1 MTDFPHAE
9 YEARLEAAN
18 RAMQANNLDAIL
30 LASEAEIRYFTG
42 FRTQFWQSPTRPWF
56 VILRRD
62 QTPLAIIPEI
72 GAELMARSD
81 IAEIEAWPAPR
92 PHNDGLS
99 MLKDRLSN
107 CQRLG
112 VLMGHET
119 AFRMP
124 LNDLFELRAALP
136 AEWIDA
142 TDIIRKLRMVKS
154 EREVAY
160 IRQICGIASDGFAH
174 VPEITNTGQSLSSVF
189 REFKRMLLE
198 LGADDVP
205 YLVGGVDHPSY
216 DDVISPPDDR
226 PLSDGQILMLDTGA
240 TLNGYFCDFDRNY
253 AVGTPTASAQRAYAK
268 LYDATDAAMEMA
280 RPGVRACDLF
290 AAMAKSMDTQN
301 SDVGRF
307 GHGLGMQ
314 LTEWPSLAAWDE
326 TIIRENMV
334 LTLEPSIDVDGGGI
348 MVTEENILIT
358 DGAPILLSTR
368 APKNSPFYK
377 SKKNDR
383 TRRKQACA
391 ILWQS

>member
-1 MTDFPHAE
+1 MTDFPRAE

-30 LASEAEIRYFTG
+30 LASEAEVRYFTG

-92 PHNDGLS
+92 PHDDGLS
-99 MLKDRLSN
+99 LLKDRLAN

-119 AFRMP
+119 TFRMP
-124 LNDLFELRAALP
+124 LNDVFELRAALP

-142 TDIIRKLRMVKS
+142 TDIIRDLRMVKS
-154 EREVAY
+154 DREITY
-160 IRQICGIASDGFAH
+160 IRKICGIASQGFAR
-174 VPEITNTGQSLSSVF
+174 VPEIANAGQSLSSVF

-226 PLSDGQILMLDTGA
+226 PLSNGQILMLDTGA

-314 LTEWPSLAAWDE
+314 LTEWPSLAAWDD

-368 APKNSPFYK
+368 APKELPV
-377 SKKNDR
+377 
-383 TRRKQACA
+383 
-391 ILWQS
+391 L

>member
-1 MTDFPHAE
+1 MTDFPRAE

-18 RAMQANNLDAIL
+18 RAMHINNLDAIL
-30 LASEAEIRYFTG
+30 LASEAEVRYFTG

-92 PHNDGLS
+92 PHDDGLS
-99 MLKDRLSN
+99 LLKDRLAN

-119 AFRMP
+119 TFRIP

-136 AEWIDA
+136 SEWIDA
-142 TDIIRKLRMVKS
+142 TDIIRDLRMVKS
-154 EREVAY
+154 KREIAY
-160 IRQICGIASDGFAH
+160 IRQICGIANQGFAR
-174 VPEITNTGQSLSSVF
+174 VPEIANAGQSLSSVF

-268 LYDATDAAMEMA
+268 LYDATDAAMELA

-358 DGAPILLSTR
+358 DASPILLSTR
-368 APKNSPFYK
+368 APKELPV
-377 SKKNDR
+377 
-383 TRRKQACA
+383 
-391 ILWQS
+391 L

>member
-1 MTDFPHAE
+1 MTDFPRAE

-18 RAMQANNLDAIL
+18 RAMHINNLDAIL
-30 LASEAEIRYFTG
+30 LASEAEVRYFTG

-92 PHNDGLS
+92 PHDDGLS
-99 MLKDRLSN
+99 LLKDRLAN

-119 AFRMP
+119 TFRIP

-136 AEWIDA
+136 SEWIDA
-142 TDIIRKLRMVKS
+142 TDIIRDLRMVKS
-154 EREVAY
+154 KREIDY
-160 IRQICGIASDGFAH
+160 IRQICGIASQGFAR
-174 VPEITNTGQSLSSVF
+174 VPEIANAGQSLSSVF

-253 AVGTPTASAQRAYAK
+253 ALGTPTASAQRAYAK
-268 LYDATDAAMEMA
+268 LYDATDAAMELA

-307 GHGLGMQ
+307 GHGLGIQ

-358 DGAPILLSTR
+358 DASPILLSTR
-368 APKNSPFYK
+368 APKELPV
-377 SKKNDR
+377 
-383 TRRKQACA
+383 
-391 ILWQS
+391 L

>member
-1 MTDFPHAE
+1 MTDFPRAE

-18 RAMQANNLDAIL
+18 RAMHSNNLDAIL
-30 LASEAEIRYFTG
+30 LASEAEVRYFTG

-72 GAELMARSD
+72 GAELLARSD

-92 PHNDGLS
+92 PHDDGLS
-99 MLKDRLSN
+99 LLKDRLAN

-119 AFRMP
+119 TFRMP
-124 LNDLFELRAALP
+124 LNDVFEVRAALH

-142 TDIIRKLRMVKS
+142 THIIRDLRMVKS
-154 EREVAY
+154 DGEIAY
-160 IRQICGIASDGFAH
+160 IRQICGIASQGFAR
-174 VPEITNTGQSLSSVF
+174 VPEIANAGQSLSSVF

-205 YLVGGVDHPSY
+205 YLVGGVDYPSY

-268 LYDATDAAMEMA
+268 LYDATDAAMEMV

-358 DGAPILLSTR
+358 DGAPILISTR
-368 APKNSPFYK
+368 APKELPV
-377 SKKNDR
+377 
-383 TRRKQACA
+383 
-391 ILWQS
+391 L

>member
-1 MTDFPHAE
+1 MTDFPRAE

-18 RAMQANNLDAIL
+18 RAMHANSLDAIL
-30 LASEAEIRYFTG
+30 LASEAEVRYFTG

-92 PHNDGLS
+92 PHDDGLS
-99 MLKDRLSN
+99 LLKDRLAN
-107 CQRLG
+107 CRRLG

-119 AFRMP
+119 TFRMP
-124 LNDLFELRAALP
+124 LNDVFELRAALP

-142 TDIIRKLRMVKS
+142 TDIIRDLRMVKS
-154 EREVAY
+154 EREIAY
-160 IRQICGIASDGFAH
+160 IRQICGIASQGFAR
-174 VPEITNTGQSLSSVF
+174 VPEIANAGQSLSSVF

-205 YLVGGVDHPSY
+205 YLVGGVDNPSY

-226 PLSDGQILMLDTGA
+226 PLSNGQILMLDTGA

-268 LYDATDAAMEMA
+268 LYDATDAAMELA

-358 DGAPILLSTR
+358 DDAPILLCTR
-368 APKNSPFYK
+368 A
-377 SKKNDR
+377 SKE
-383 TRRKQACA
+383 
-391 ILWQS
+391 LPVL

>member
-1 MTDFPHAE
+1 MTDFPRAE

-30 LASEAEIRYFTG
+30 LASEAEVRYFTG

-92 PHNDGLS
+92 PHDDGLS
-99 MLKDRLSN
+99 LLKDRLAN

-119 AFRMP
+119 TFRMP
-124 LNDLFELRAALP
+124 LNDVFELRAALP

-142 TDIIRKLRMVKS
+142 TDIIRDLRMVKS
-154 EREVAY
+154 DREITY
-160 IRQICGIASDGFAH
+160 IRKICGIASQGFAR
-174 VPEITNTGQSLSSVF
+174 VPEIANAGQSLSSVF

-198 LGADDVP
+198 LGADDAP

-226 PLSDGQILMLDTGA
+226 PLSNGQILMLDTGA

-314 LTEWPSLAAWDE
+314 LTEWPSLAAWDD

-368 APKNSPFYK
+368 APKELPV
-377 SKKNDR
+377 
-383 TRRKQACA
+383 
-391 ILWQS
+391 L

>member
-1 MTDFPHAE
+1 MTDFPRAE

-18 RAMQANNLDAIL
+18 RAMHINNLDAIL
-30 LASEAEIRYFTG
+30 LASEAEVRYFTG

-92 PHNDGLS
+92 PHDDGLS
-99 MLKDRLSN
+99 LLKDRLAN

-119 AFRMP
+119 TFRMP
-124 LNDLFELRAALP
+124 LNDVFELRAALP
-136 AEWIDA
+136 SEWIDA
-142 TDIIRKLRMVKS
+142 TDIIRDLRMVKS
-154 EREVAY
+154 KREIDY
-160 IRQICGIASDGFAH
+160 IRQICGIASQGFAR
-174 VPEITNTGQSLSSVF
+174 VPEIANAGQSLSSVF

-268 LYDATDAAMEMA
+268 LYDATDAAMEIA

-358 DGAPILLSTR
+358 DASPILLSTR
-368 APKNSPFYK
+368 APKELPV
-377 SKKNDR
+377 
-383 TRRKQACA
+383 
-391 ILWQS
+391 L

>member
-1 MTDFPHAE
+1 MTDFPRAE

-18 RAMQANNLDAIL
+18 RAMHANNLDAIL
-30 LASEAEIRYFTG
+30 LASEAEVRYFTG

-92 PHNDGLS
+92 PHDDGLS
-99 MLKDRLSN
+99 LLKDRLAN

-119 AFRMP
+119 TFRMP
-124 LNDLFELRAALP
+124 LNDVFELRAALP

-142 TDIIRKLRMVKS
+142 TDIIRDLRMVKS
-154 EREVAY
+154 DREIAY
-160 IRQICGIASDGFAH
+160 IRQICGIASQGFAR
-174 VPEITNTGQSLSSVF
+174 VPEIANAGQSLSSVF

-226 PLSDGQILMLDTGA
+226 PLSNGQILMLDTGA

-253 AVGTPTASAQRAYAK
+253 AVGTPTESAQRAYAK

-334 LTLEPSIDVDGGGI
+334 LTLEPSIEVDGGGI

-368 APKNSPFYK
+368 APKELPV
-377 SKKNDR
+377 
-383 TRRKQACA
+383 
-391 ILWQS
+391 L

>member
-1 MTDFPHAE
+1 MTDFPRAE

-18 RAMQANNLDAIL
+18 RAMHINNLDAIL
-30 LASEAEIRYFTG
+30 LASEAEVRYFTG

-92 PHNDGLS
+92 PHDDGLS
-99 MLKDRLSN
+99 LLKDRLAN
-107 CQRLG
+107 RQRLG

-119 AFRMP
+119 TFRMP
-124 LNDLFELRAALP
+124 LNDVFELRAALP
-136 AEWIDA
+136 SEWIDA
-142 TDIIRKLRMVKS
+142 TDIIRNLRMVKS
-154 EREVAY
+154 KREIDY
-160 IRQICGIASDGFAH
+160 IRQICGIASQGFARF
-174 VPEITNTGQSLSSVF
+174 PEIANAGQSLSSVF

-268 LYDATDAAMEMA
+268 LYDATDAAMELA

-307 GHGLGMQ
+307 GHGLGIQ

-358 DGAPILLSTR
+358 DASPILLSTR
-368 APKNSPFYK
+368 APKELPV
-377 SKKNDR
+377 
-383 TRRKQACA
+383 
-391 ILWQS
+391 L

>member
-1 MTDFPHAE
+1 MTDFPRAE

-18 RAMQANNLDAIL
+18 RAMHANNLDAIL
-30 LASEAEIRYFTG
+30 LASEAEVRYFTG

-81 IAEIEAWPAPR
+81 IAKIEAWPAPR
-92 PHNDGLS
+92 PHDDGLS
-99 MLKDRLSN
+99 LLKGRLAN

-119 AFRMP
+119 TFRMP
-124 LNDLFELRAALP
+124 LNDVFELRAALP

-142 TDIIRKLRMVKS
+142 TDIIRDLRMVKS
-154 EREVAY
+154 DREIAY
-160 IRQICGIASDGFAH
+160 IRQICGIASQGFAR
-174 VPEITNTGQSLSSVF
+174 VPEIANAGQSLSSVF

-226 PLSDGQILMLDTGA
+226 PLSNGQILMLDTGA

-368 APKNSPFYK
+368 APKELPV
-377 SKKNDR
+377 
-383 TRRKQACA
+383 
-391 ILWQS
+391 L

>member
-1 MTDFPHAE
+1 MTDFPRAE

-18 RAMQANNLDAIL
+18 RAMHANSLDAIL
-30 LASEAEIRYFTG
+30 LASEAEVRYFTG

-92 PHNDGLS
+92 PHDDGLS
-99 MLKDRLSN
+99 LLKDRLAN

-119 AFRMP
+119 TFRMP
-124 LNDLFELRAALP
+124 LNDVFELRAALH

-142 TDIIRKLRMVKS
+142 TDIIRDLRMVKS
-154 EREVAY
+154 DREIAY
-160 IRQICGIASDGFAH
+160 IRQICGIASQGFAR
-174 VPEITNTGQSLSSVF
+174 VPEIANAGQSLSSVF

-368 APKNSPFYK
+368 APKELPV
-377 SKKNDR
+377 
-383 TRRKQACA
+383 
-391 ILWQS
+391 L

>member
-1 MTDFPHAE
+1 MTDFPRAE

-18 RAMQANNLDAIL
+18 RAMHINNLDAIL
-30 LASEAEIRYFTG
+30 LASEAEVRYFTG

-92 PHNDGLS
+92 PHDDGLS
-99 MLKDRLSN
+99 LLKDRLAN

-119 AFRMP
+119 TFRMP
-124 LNDLFELRAALP
+124 LNDVFELRAALP

-142 TDIIRKLRMVKS
+142 TDIIRDLRMVKS
-154 EREVAY
+154 DREIAY
-160 IRQICGIASDGFAH
+160 IRQICGIASQGFAR
-174 VPEITNTGQSLSSVF
+174 VPEIANADQSLSSVF

-226 PLSDGQILMLDTGA
+226 PLTNGQILMLDTGA

-253 AVGTPTASAQRAYAK
+253 AVGTPTASAQSAYAK
-268 LYDATDAAMEMA
+268 LYDATNAAMEVA

-368 APKNSPFYK
+368 APKELPV
-377 SKKNDR
+377 
-383 TRRKQACA
+383 
-391 ILWQS
+391 L

>member
-1 MTDFPHAE
+1 MTDFPRAE

-18 RAMQANNLDAIL
+18 RAMHANNLDAIL
-30 LASEAEIRYFTG
+30 LASEAEVRYFTG

-92 PHNDGLS
+92 PHDDGLS
-99 MLKDRLSN
+99 LLKDRLAN

-119 AFRMP
+119 TFRMP
-124 LNDLFELRAALP
+124 LNDVFELRAALH

-142 TDIIRKLRMVKS
+142 TDIIRDLRMVKS
-154 EREVAY
+154 DREIAY
-160 IRQICGIASDGFAH
+160 IRQICGIASQGFAR
-174 VPEITNTGQSLSSVF
+174 VPEIAHAGPSLSSVF

-226 PLSDGQILMLDTGA
+226 PLSNGQILMLDTGA

-253 AVGTPTASAQRAYAK
+253 AVGTPTESAQRAYAK

-314 LTEWPSLAAWDE
+314 LTEWPSLAACDD

-368 APKNSPFYK
+368 APKELPV
-377 SKKNDR
+377 
-383 TRRKQACA
+383 
-391 ILWQS
+391 L

>member
-1 MTDFPHAE
+1 MTDFPRAE

-18 RAMQANNLDAIL
+18 RAMHANSLDAIL
-30 LASEAEIRYFTG
+30 LASEAEVRYFTG

-92 PHNDGLS
+92 PHDDGLS
-99 MLKDRLSN
+99 LLKDRLAN

-119 AFRMP
+119 TFRMP
-124 LNDLFELRAALP
+124 LNDVFELRAALH

-142 TDIIRKLRMVKS
+142 TDIIRDLRMVKS
-154 EREVAY
+154 DREIAY
-160 IRQICGIASDGFAH
+160 IRQICGIASQGFAR
-174 VPEITNTGQSLSSVF
+174 VPEIAHAGQSLSSVF

-226 PLSDGQILMLDTGA
+226 PLSNGQILMLDTGA

-368 APKNSPFYK
+368 APKELPV
-377 SKKNDR
+377 
-383 TRRKQACA
+383 
-391 ILWQS
+391 L

>member
-1 MTDFPHAE
+1 MTDFPRAE

-18 RAMQANNLDAIL
+18 RAMHINNLGAIL
-30 LASEAEIRYFTG
+30 LASEAEVRYFTG

-92 PHNDGLS
+92 PHDDGLS
-99 MLKDRLSN
+99 LLKDRLAN

-119 AFRMP
+119 TFRMP
-124 LNDLFELRAALP
+124 LNDVFELRAALP
-136 AEWIDA
+136 SEWIDA
-142 TDIIRKLRMVKS
+142 TDIIRDLRMVKS
-154 EREVAY
+154 KREIAY
-160 IRQICGIASDGFAH
+160 IRQICGIASQGFAR
-174 VPEITNTGQSLSSVF
+174 VPEIANAGQSLSSVF

-216 DDVISPPDDR
+216 EDVISPPDDR
-226 PLSDGQILMLDTGA
+226 PLSNGQILMLDTGA

-253 AVGTPTASAQRAYAK
+253 AIGTPTASAQRAYTK
-268 LYDATDAAMEMA
+268 LYDATDAAMEIA

-334 LTLEPSIDVDGGGI
+334 LTLEPSIDVEGGGI

-358 DGAPILLSTR
+358 DASPILLSTR
-368 APKNSPFYK
+368 APKE
-377 SKKNDR
+377 
-383 TRRKQACA
+383 
-391 ILWQS
+391 LLVL

>member
-1 MTDFPHAE
+1 MADFPRAE

-18 RAMQANNLDAIL
+18 RAMHANRLDAIL
-30 LASEAEIRYFTG
+30 LASEAEVRYFTG

-56 VILRRD
+56 VILRCD
-62 QTPLAIIPEI
+62 QAPLAIIPEI
-72 GAELMARSD
+72 GAELMARSN

-92 PHNDGLS
+92 PHDDGLT
-99 MLKDRLSN
+99 LLRDRLAN

-119 AFRMP
+119 TFRMP
-124 LNDLFELRAALP
+124 LNDLFELRTALP
-136 AEWIDA
+136 ADWIDA
-142 TDIIRKLRMVKS
+142 TDIIRTLRMVKS
-154 EREVAY
+154 EREIAY
-160 IRQICGIASDGFAH
+160 IREICGIASQGFAR
-174 VPEITNTGQSLSSVF
+174 VPEIANVGQSLSSVF

-226 PLSDGQILMLDTGA
+226 PLSNGQIIMLDTGA
-240 TLNGYFCDFDRNY
+240 TLNGYFCDFDRNF
-253 AVGTPTASAQRAYAK
+253 AVGTPSASAQRAHEK
-268 LYDATDAAMEMA
+268 LYDATEAAMAIA

-290 AAMAKSMDTQN
+290 NAMAKSMNTQN

-334 LTLEPSIDVDGGGI
+334 LTLEPSIDIDGGGI

-358 DGAPILLSTR
+358 DGAPILLSER
-368 APKNSPFYK
+368 AYK
-377 SKKNDR
+377 E
-383 TRRKQACA
+383 
-391 ILWQS
+391 LPVL

>member
-1 MTDFPHAE
+1 MTDFPRAE

-18 RAMQANNLDAIL
+18 RAMHANSLDAIL
-30 LASEAEIRYFTG
+30 LASEAEVRYFTG

-92 PHNDGLS
+92 PHDDGLS
-99 MLKDRLSN
+99 LLKDRLAN

-119 AFRMP
+119 TFRMP
-124 LNDLFELRAALP
+124 LNDVFELRAALH

-142 TDIIRKLRMVKS
+142 TDIIRDLRMVKS
-154 EREVAY
+154 DREIAY
-160 IRQICGIASDGFAH
+160 IRQICGIASQGFAR
-174 VPEITNTGQSLSSVF
+174 VPEIANAGQSLSSVF

-268 LYDATDAAMEMA
+268 LYDATDAAMKMA

-334 LTLEPSIDVDGGGI
+334 LTLEPSIEVDGGGI

-368 APKNSPFYK
+368 APKELPV
-377 SKKNDR
+377 
-383 TRRKQACA
+383 
-391 ILWQS
+391 L

>member
-1 MTDFPHAE
+1 MTDFPRAE

-18 RAMQANNLDAIL
+18 RAMHANNLDAIL
-30 LASEAEIRYFTG
+30 LASEAEVRYFTG

-92 PHNDGLS
+92 PHDDGLS
-99 MLKDRLSN
+99 LLKDRLAN

-119 AFRMP
+119 TFRMP
-124 LNDLFELRAALP
+124 LNDVFELRAALH

-142 TDIIRKLRMVKS
+142 TDIIRDLRMVKS
-154 EREVAY
+154 DREIAY
-160 IRQICGIASDGFAH
+160 IRQICGIASQGFAR
-174 VPEITNTGQSLSSVF
+174 VPEIANAGQSLSSVF

-334 LTLEPSIDVDGGGI
+334 LTLEPSIEVDGGGI

-368 APKNSPFYK
+368 APKELPV
-377 SKKNDR
+377 
-383 TRRKQACA
+383 
-391 ILWQS
+391 L

>member
-1 MTDFPHAE
+1 MTDFPREE
-9 YEARLEAAN
+9 YKARLEAAN
-18 RAMQANNLDAIL
+18 RAMHANNLDAIL
-30 LASEAEIRYFTG
+30 LASEAEVRYFTG

-72 GAELMARSD
+72 GAELMARSN

-92 PHNDGLS
+92 PHDDGLS
-99 MLKDRLSN
+99 LLKDRLAN

-119 AFRMP
+119 TFRMP
-124 LNDLFELRAALP
+124 LNDVFELRAALH

-142 TDIIRKLRMVKS
+142 TDIIRDLRMVKS
-154 EREVAY
+154 KREIAY
-160 IRQICGIASDGFAH
+160 IRQVCGIASQGFAR
-174 VPEITNTGQSLSSVF
+174 VPEIANAGQSLSSVF

-226 PLSDGQILMLDTGA
+226 PLSNGQILMLDTGA

-253 AVGTPTASAQRAYAK
+253 AVGTPSASAQRAYAK

-334 LTLEPSIDVDGGGI
+334 LTLEPSIDVDEGGI
-348 MVTEENILIT
+348 MVAEENILIT

-368 APKNSPFYK
+368 APREIPV
-377 SKKNDR
+377 
-383 TRRKQACA
+383 
-391 ILWQS
+391 L

>member
-1 MTDFPHAE
+1 MTDFPRAE

-18 RAMQANNLDAIL
+18 RAMHAKNLDAIL
-30 LASEAEIRYFTG
+30 LASEAEVRYFTG

-92 PHNDGLS
+92 PHDDGLS
-99 MLKDRLSN
+99 LLKDRLAN

-119 AFRMP
+119 TFRMP
-124 LNDLFELRAALP
+124 LNDVFELRAALP

-142 TDIIRKLRMVKS
+142 TDIIRDLRMVKS
-154 EREVAY
+154 DREIAY
-160 IRQICGIASDGFAH
+160 IRQICGIASQGFAR
-174 VPEITNTGQSLSSVF
+174 VPEIANTGQSLSSVF

-226 PLSDGQILMLDTGA
+226 TLTDGQILMLDTGA

-314 LTEWPSLAAWDE
+314 LTEWPSLAAWDD

-334 LTLEPSIDVDGGGI
+334 LTLEPSIEVDGGGI

-358 DGAPILLSTR
+358 DDAPILLSTR
-368 APKNSPFYK
+368 APKELPV
-377 SKKNDR
+377 
-383 TRRKQACA
+383 
-391 ILWQS
+391 L

>member
-1 MTDFPHAE
+1 MTDFPRAE

-18 RAMQANNLDAIL
+18 RAMHINNLDAIL
-30 LASEAEIRYFTG
+30 LASEAEVRYFTG

-92 PHNDGLS
+92 PHDDGLS
-99 MLKDRLSN
+99 LLKDRLAN

-119 AFRMP
+119 TFRMP
-124 LNDLFELRAALP
+124 LNDVFELRAALP

-142 TDIIRKLRMVKS
+142 TDIIRDLRMVKS
-154 EREVAY
+154 KREIAY
-160 IRQICGIASDGFAH
+160 IRQICGIASQGFAR
-174 VPEITNTGQSLSSVF
+174 VPEIANAGQSLSSVF

-268 LYDATDAAMEMA
+268 LYDATDAAMELA

-358 DGAPILLSTR
+358 EASPILLSTR
-368 APKNSPFYK
+368 APKELPV
-377 SKKNDR
+377 
-383 TRRKQACA
+383 
-391 ILWQS
+391 L

>member
-1 MTDFPHAE
+1 MTDFPRAE

-18 RAMQANNLDAIL
+18 RAMHANNLDAIL
-30 LASEAEIRYFTG
+30 LASEAEVRYFTG

-72 GAELMARSD
+72 GAELMARSN

-92 PHNDGLS
+92 PHDDGLS
-99 MLKDRLSN
+99 LLKGRLAN

-119 AFRMP
+119 TFRMP
-124 LNDLFELRAALP
+124 LNDVFELRAALP

-142 TDIIRKLRMVKS
+142 TDIIRDLRMVKS
-154 EREVAY
+154 EREIAY
-160 IRQICGIASDGFAH
+160 IRQICGIASQGFAR
-174 VPEITNTGQSLSSVF
+174 VPEIANAGQSLSSVF
-189 REFKRMLLE
+189 REFKRMLLD

-226 PLSDGQILMLDTGA
+226 PLSNGQILMLDTGA

-290 AAMAKSMDTQN
+290 GAMAQSMDTQN

-368 APKNSPFYK
+368 A
-377 SKKNDR
+377 SKE
-383 TRRKQACA
+383 
-391 ILWQS
+391 LPVL

>member
-1 MTDFPHAE
+1 MTDFPRAE

-18 RAMQANNLDAIL
+18 RAMHANNLDAIL
-30 LASEAEIRYFTG
+30 LASEAEVRYFTG

-92 PHNDGLS
+92 PHDDGLS
-99 MLKDRLSN
+99 LLKDRLAN

-119 AFRMP
+119 TFRMP
-124 LNDLFELRAALP
+124 LNDVFELRAALP

-142 TDIIRKLRMVKS
+142 TDIIRNLRMVKS
-154 EREVAY
+154 DREIAH
-160 IRQICGIASDGFAH
+160 IRQICGIASQGFSR
-174 VPEITNTGQSLSSVF
+174 VPEIANTGQSLSSVF

-216 DDVISPPDDR
+216 DDVISPPDER
-226 PLSDGQILMLDTGA
+226 PLSNGQILMLDTGA

-253 AVGTPTASAQRAYAK
+253 AVGTPTAAAQLAYAK

-290 AAMAKSMDTQN
+290 TAMAKSMDTQN

-368 APKNSPFYK
+368 APKELPV
-377 SKKNDR
+377 
-383 TRRKQACA
+383 
-391 ILWQS
+391 L

>member
-1 MTDFPHAE
+1 MTDFPRAE
-9 YEARLEAAN
+9 YEARLETAN

-56 VILRRD
+56 IILRRD
-62 QTPLAIIPEI
+62 KPPLAIIPEI

-81 IAEIEAWPAPR
+81 IADIEAWPS
-92 PHNDGLS
+92 PHPDDDGLS
-99 MLKDRLSN
+99 MLKDRLSR
-107 CQRLG
+107 CRRLG

-119 AFRMP
+119 TFRMP
-124 LNDLFELRAALP
+124 LNDVFELREALH
-136 AEWIDA
+136 ADWIDA
-142 TDIIRKLRMVKS
+142 TNIIRNLRMVKS
-154 EREVAY
+154 EREIAY
-160 IRQICGIASDGFAH
+160 IRQICGIASQGFAR
-174 VPEITNTGQSLSSVF
+174 VPEIANAGQSLSSVF

-226 PLSDGQILMLDTGA
+226 PLSNGHILMLDTGA
-240 TLNGYFCDFDRNY
+240 TLHGYFCDFDRNY
-253 AVGTPTASAQRAYAK
+253 AVETPTESAQRAYAK
-268 LYDATDAAMEMA
+268 LYDATDAAIEMA
-280 RPGVRACDLF
+280 RPGVQACDLF

-326 TIIRENMV
+326 TIIEENMV
-334 LTLEPSIDVDGGGI
+334 LTLEPSIKVDGGGI

-368 APKNSPFYK
+368 APKELPV
-377 SKKNDR
+377 
-383 TRRKQACA
+383 
-391 ILWQS
+391 L

>member
-1 MTDFPHAE
+1 MTDFPRAE

-18 RAMQANNLDAIL
+18 RAMHANSLDAIL
-30 LASEAEIRYFTG
+30 LASEAEVRYFTG

-62 QTPLAIIPEI
+62 KPPLAIIPEI
-72 GAELMARSD
+72 GAELMARSN
-81 IAEIEAWPAPR
+81 IADIEAWPAPR
-92 PHNDGLS
+92 PDDDGLS
-99 MLKDRLSN
+99 LLKDRLAN
-107 CQRLG
+107 CRRLG

-119 AFRMP
+119 TFRMP
-124 LNDLFELRAALP
+124 LNDVFELRAALP

-142 TDIIRKLRMVKS
+142 TNIIRNLRKVKS
-154 EREVAY
+154 ESEIAY
-160 IRQICGIASDGFAH
+160 IRQICGIASQGFAR
-174 VPEITNTGQSLSSVF
+174 VPEIANAGQSLSSVF
-189 REFKRMLLE
+189 REFKRMMLE

-205 YLVGGVDHPSY
+205 YLVGGVNHPSY

-226 PLSDGQILMLDTGA
+226 PLSNGQILMLDTGA

-253 AVGTPTASAQRAYAK
+253 AVGTPTASAQSAYAK
-268 LYDATDAAMEMA
+268 LYDATNAAMEMA

-326 TIIRENMV
+326 TIIQENMV
-334 LTLEPSIDVDGGGI
+334 LTLEPSIEVDGGGI

-368 APKNSPFYK
+368 APKELPV
-377 SKKNDR
+377 
-383 TRRKQACA
+383 
-391 ILWQS
+391 L

>member
-1 MTDFPHAE
+1 MTDFPRAE

-18 RAMQANNLDAIL
+18 RAMHANNLDAIL
-30 LASEAEIRYFTG
+30 LASEAEVRYFTG

-92 PHNDGLS
+92 PHDDGLS
-99 MLKDRLSN
+99 LLKDRLAN

-119 AFRMP
+119 TFRMP
-124 LNDLFELRAALP
+124 LNDVFELRAALH

-142 TDIIRKLRMVKS
+142 TDIIRDLRMVKS
-154 EREVAY
+154 DREIAY
-160 IRQICGIASDGFAH
+160 IRQICGIASQGFAR
-174 VPEITNTGQSLSSVF
+174 VPEIAHAGQSLSSVF

-253 AVGTPTASAQRAYAK
+253 AVGTPTESAQRAYAK

-314 LTEWPSLAAWDE
+314 LTEWPSLAAWDD

-334 LTLEPSIDVDGGGI
+334 LTLEPSIEVDGGGI

-368 APKNSPFYK
+368 APKELPV
-377 SKKNDR
+377 
-383 TRRKQACA
+383 
-391 ILWQS
+391 L

>member
-1 MTDFPHAE
+1 MTDFPRTE
-9 YEARLEAAN
+9 YQSRLKAAN
-18 RAMQANNLDAIL
+18 RAMHANNLDAIL
-30 LASEAEIRYFTG
+30 LASEAEVRYFTG

-92 PHNDGLS
+92 PHDDGLS
-99 MLKDRLSN
+99 LLKDRLGN

-119 AFRMP
+119 TFRMP
-124 LNDLFELRAALP
+124 LNDVFELRAALH

-142 TDIIRKLRMVKS
+142 TDIIRDLRMVKS
-154 EREVAY
+154 DREIAY
-160 IRQICGIASDGFAH
+160 IRQICGIASQGFAR
-174 VPEITNTGQSLSSVF
+174 VPEIANARQSLSSVF

-226 PLSDGQILMLDTGA
+226 TLTNGQILMLDTGA

-268 LYDATDAAMEMA
+268 LYVATDAAMEMA

-307 GHGLGMQ
+307 GHGLGTQ

-334 LTLEPSIDVDGGGI
+334 LTLEPSIEVDGGGI

-368 APKNSPFYK
+368 APIELPV
-377 SKKNDR
+377 
-383 TRRKQACA
+383 
-391 ILWQS
+391 L

>member
-1 MTDFPHAE
+1 MTDFPHVE

-18 RAMQANNLDAIL
+18 RAMQVNNLDAIL

-81 IAEIEAWPAPR
+81 IAKIEAWPAPR
-92 PHNDGLS
+92 PHDDGLS
-99 MLKDRLSN
+99 LLKGRLAN

-119 AFRMP
+119 TFRMP
-124 LNDLFELRAALP
+124 LNDVFELRAALP

-142 TDIIRKLRMVKS
+142 TDIIRDLRMVKS
-154 EREVAY
+154 DREIAY
-160 IRQICGIASDGFAH
+160 IRQICGIASQGFAH
-174 VPEITNTGQSLSSVF
+174 VPEIANAGQSLSSVF
-189 REFKRMLLE
+189 REFKRILLE

-226 PLSDGQILMLDTGA
+226 PLSNGQILMLDTGA

-368 APKNSPFYK
+368 APQELPV
-377 SKKNDR
+377 
-383 TRRKQACA
+383 
-391 ILWQS
+391 L

>member
-1 MTDFPHAE
+1 MTDFPRAE
-9 YEARLEAAN
+9 YETRLEAAH

-30 LASEAEIRYFTG
+30 LASEAEVRYFTG

-62 QTPLAIIPEI
+62 QTTLAIIPEI
-72 GAELMARSD
+72 GTELMARSD

-92 PHNDGLS
+92 PHDDGLS
-99 MLKDRLSN
+99 LLKDRLAN

-119 AFRMP
+119 TFRMP
-124 LNDLFELRAALP
+124 LNDVFELRAALH

-142 TDIIRKLRMVKS
+142 TDIIRDLRMVKS
-154 EREVAY
+154 DREIAY
-160 IRQICGIASDGFAH
+160 IRQICGIASQGFAR
-174 VPEITNTGQSLSSVF
+174 VPEIAHAGQSLSSVF

-226 PLSDGQILMLDTGA
+226 PLTDGQILMLDTGA

-253 AVGTPTASAQRAYAK
+253 AVGTPTESAQRAYAK
-268 LYDATDAAMEMA
+268 LYDATDVAMEIA

-290 AAMAKSMDTQN
+290 AAIAKSMDTQN

-314 LTEWPSLAAWDE
+314 LTEWPSLAAWDD

-334 LTLEPSIDVDGGGI
+334 LTLEPSIEVEGGGI

-368 APKNSPFYK
+368 APKELPV
-377 SKKNDR
+377 
-383 TRRKQACA
+383 
-391 ILWQS
+391 L

>member
-1 MTDFPHAE
+1 MTDFPRAE

-30 LASEAEIRYFTG
+30 LANEAEVRYFTG

-72 GAELMARSD
+72 GAELMARSN

-92 PHNDGLS
+92 PHDDGLS
-99 MLKDRLSN
+99 LLKDRLAN

-119 AFRMP
+119 TFRMP
-124 LNDLFELRAALP
+124 LNDVFELRAALH

-142 TDIIRKLRMVKS
+142 TNIIRNLRMVKS
-154 EREVAY
+154 DREIAY
-160 IRQICGIASDGFAH
+160 IRQICGIASQGFAR
-174 VPEITNTGQSLSSVF
+174 VPEIANTGKSLSSVF

-226 PLSDGQILMLDTGA
+226 TLTDGQILMLDTGA

-253 AVGTPTASAQRAYAK
+253 AVGTPTESAQHAYSK
-268 LYDATDAAMEMA
+268 LYDATDAAMKMA
-280 RPGVRACDLF
+280 RPGVWACDLF

-348 MVTEENILIT
+348 MGTDENILIT

-368 APKNSPFYK
+368 APKELPV
-377 SKKNDR
+377 
-383 TRRKQACA
+383 
-391 ILWQS
+391 L

>member
-1 MTDFPHAE
+1 MTDFPRAE
-9 YEARLEAAN
+9 YEARLEVAN
-18 RAMQANNLDAIL
+18 RAMHAKNLDAIL
-30 LASEAEIRYFTG
+30 LASEAEVRYFTG

-92 PHNDGLS
+92 PHDDGLS
-99 MLKDRLSN
+99 LLKDRLGN

-119 AFRMP
+119 TFRMP
-124 LNDLFELRAALP
+124 LNDVFELRAALP

-142 TDIIRKLRMVKS
+142 TDIIRDLRMVKS
-154 EREVAY
+154 DREIAY
-160 IRQICGIASDGFAH
+160 IRQICGIASQGFAR
-174 VPEITNTGQSLSSVF
+174 VPEIANAGQSLSSVF
-189 REFKRMLLE
+189 REFNRMLLE

-226 PLSDGQILMLDTGA
+226 PLSNGQILMLDTGA

-268 LYDATDAAMEMA
+268 LYDATDAAMELA
-280 RPGVRACDLF
+280 RAGVRACDLF

-334 LTLEPSIDVDGGGI
+334 LTLEPSIEVDEGGI

-368 APKNSPFYK
+368 APKELPV
-377 SKKNDR
+377 
-383 TRRKQACA
+383 
-391 ILWQS
+391 L

>member
-1 MTDFPHAE
+1 MTDFPRAE
-9 YEARLEAAN
+9 YESRLKAAN
-18 RAMQANNLDAIL
+18 RAMHAKNLDAIL
-30 LASEAEIRYFTG
+30 LASEAEVRYFTG

-92 PHNDGLS
+92 PHDDGLS
-99 MLKDRLSN
+99 LLKDRLAN

-119 AFRMP
+119 TFRMP
-124 LNDLFELRAALP
+124 LNDVFELRAALH

-142 TDIIRKLRMVKS
+142 TDIIRDLRMVKS
-154 EREVAY
+154 DREIAY
-160 IRQICGIASDGFAH
+160 IRQICGIASQGYAR
-174 VPEITNTGQSLSSVF
+174 VPEIANAGQSLSSVF

-226 PLSDGQILMLDTGA
+226 TLTDGQILMLDTGA
-240 TLNGYFCDFDRNY
+240 TLNVYFCDFDRNY

-314 LTEWPSLAAWDE
+314 LTEWPSLAAWDD
-326 TIIRENMV
+326 TIIRENVV
-334 LTLEPSIDVDGGGI
+334 LTLEPSIEVDGGGI

-368 APKNSPFYK
+368 APKELPV
-377 SKKNDR
+377 
-383 TRRKQACA
+383 
-391 ILWQS
+391 I

>member
-1 MTDFPHAE
+1 MTDFPRVE
-9 YEARLEAAN
+9 YETRLEAAN
-18 RAMQANNLDAIL
+18 REMHANSLDAIL

-72 GAELMARSD
+72 GVELMARSD
-81 IAEIEAWPAPR
+81 IANIEAWPAPR
-92 PHNDGLS
+92 PYDDGLS
-99 MLKDRLSN
+99 LLKDRLAN

-119 AFRMP
+119 TFRMP
-124 LNDLFELRAALP
+124 LNDLIDLRATLP

-142 TDIIRKLRMVKS
+142 THIIRNLRMVKS
-154 EREVAY
+154 EREIAY
-160 IRQICGIASDGFAH
+160 IREICGIASQGFAR
-174 VPEITNTGQSLSSVF
+174 VPRIANAGQSLSLVF
-189 REFKRMLLE
+189 REFKRELLE

-216 DDVISPPDDR
+216 NDVISPPDDR
-226 PLSDGQILMLDTGA
+226 PLSNGQILMLDTGA

-253 AVGTPTASAQRAYAK
+253 AIGTPTPSAQRAYAK
-268 LYDATDAAMEMA
+268 LHDATDAAMEIA
-280 RPGVRACDLF
+280 RPGVHACDLF
-290 AAMAKSMDTQN
+290 EAMAKSMDIQN

-314 LTEWPSLAAWDE
+314 LTEWPSLVAWDE
-326 TIIRENMV
+326 TIIQENMV

-358 DGAPILLSTR
+358 DGEPILLSTR
-368 APKNSPFYK
+368 APEELSV
-377 SKKNDR
+377 
-383 TRRKQACA
+383 
-391 ILWQS
+391 L

>member
-1 MTDFPHAE
+1 MTDFPREE
-9 YEARLEAAN
+9 YKARLEAAN
-18 RAMQANNLDAIL
+18 RAMHANNLDAIL
-30 LASEAEIRYFTG
+30 LASEAEVRYFTG

-72 GAELMARSD
+72 GAELMARSN

-92 PHNDGLS
+92 PHDDGLS
-99 MLKDRLSN
+99 LLKDRLAN

-119 AFRMP
+119 TFRMP
-124 LNDLFELRAALP
+124 LNDVFELRAALH

-142 TDIIRKLRMVKS
+142 TDIIRDLRMVKS
-154 EREVAY
+154 EREIAY
-160 IRQICGIASDGFAH
+160 IRQICGIASQGFAR
-174 VPEITNTGQSLSSVF
+174 VPEIANAGQSLSSVF

-205 YLVGGVDHPSY
+205 YLVGGVNHPSY

-226 PLSDGQILMLDTGA
+226 PLSNGQILMLDTGA

-280 RPGVRACDLF
+280 RPGVRACELF

-368 APKNSPFYK
+368 APREIPV
-377 SKKNDR
+377 
-383 TRRKQACA
+383 
-391 ILWQS
+391 L

>member
-1 MTDFPHAE
+1 MTDFPRAE

-18 RAMQANNLDAIL
+18 RAMHANSLDAIL
-30 LASEAEIRYFTG
+30 LASEAEVRYFTG

-92 PHNDGLS
+92 PHDDGLS
-99 MLKDRLSN
+99 LLKDRLAN

-119 AFRMP
+119 TFRMP
-124 LNDLFELRAALP
+124 LNDVFELRAELH

-142 TDIIRKLRMVKS
+142 TDIIRDLRMVKS
-154 EREVAY
+154 DREIAY
-160 IRQICGIASDGFAH
+160 IRQICGIASQGFAR
-174 VPEITNTGQSLSSVF
+174 VPEIAHAGQSLSSVF

-268 LYDATDAAMEMA
+268 LYDATDAAMELA

-368 APKNSPFYK
+368 APKELPV
-377 SKKNDR
+377 
-383 TRRKQACA
+383 
-391 ILWQS
+391 L

>member
-1 MTDFPHAE
+1 MTDFPRAE

-18 RAMQANNLDAIL
+18 RAMHINNLDAIL
-30 LASEAEIRYFTG
+30 LASEAEVRYFTG

-92 PHNDGLS
+92 PHDDGLTL
-99 MLKDRLSN
+99 LKDRLAN

-119 AFRMP
+119 TFRMP
-124 LNDLFELRAALP
+124 LNDVFELRAALP
-136 AEWIDA
+136 SEWIDA
-142 TDIIRKLRMVKS
+142 TDIIRDLRMVKS
-154 EREVAY
+154 KREIAY
-160 IRQICGIASDGFAH
+160 IRQICGIASQGFAR
-174 VPEITNTGQSLSSVF
+174 VPEIANAGQSLSSVF

-226 PLSDGQILMLDTGA
+226 PLSNGQILMLDTGA

-253 AVGTPTASAQRAYAK
+253 AVGTPTASAQRAYTK
-268 LYDATDAAMEMA
+268 LYDATDAAMEIA

-326 TIIRENMV
+326 TIIQENMV
-334 LTLEPSIDVDGGGI
+334 LTLEPSIDVEGGGI

-358 DGAPILLSTR
+358 DASPILLSTR
-368 APKNSPFYK
+368 APKELPV
-377 SKKNDR
+377 
-383 TRRKQACA
+383 
-391 ILWQS
+391 L